1 MNQSILPPEMTGVM
15 NIVGYRGIG
24 KSWLASQADDPDN
37 VCYLDYEEK
46 AEGIHHQ
53 LGFGMYHS
61 VYRDAL
67 SNGKTDPVALYN
79 YTSSLITSLP
89 KGRFTVAV
97 LDNISPLELAMKAE
111 VQSNP
116 AKYAKEFALNQN
128 NIQAGRFGGAS
139 AVVNFMITSR
149 ICMPLYAKGIK
160 LVIAT
165 SHVKSK
171 WSTGGP
177 IPNKWN
183 ILGADRWQELSI
195 LTLIL
200 IPGEHAP
207 IPAALVYKEQLG
219 HISFNRELGQFDA
232 RRRLPERIPKCTFA
246 EIIRYLR
253 EPANL
258 SQPAHGEKASQAEID
273 KFSEE
278 LTSQQLE
285 IVRMALKAQ
294 EREEQA
300 TLQILSEQDVQVDK
314 EIITRIKELSQNP
327 DNGLIEIMNEI
338 NRPVIEGG
346 FGRDFGPG
354 DIQTYMDKGD

>member
-15 NIVGYRGIG
+15 NICGYRGIG

-67 SNGKTDPVALYN
+67 NNGKTDPVTLYN
-79 YTSSLITSLP
+79 YTSNLIASLP
-89 KGRFTVAV
+89 KDRFTVAV

-111 VQSNP
+111 VQNNP

-139 AVVNFMITSR
+139 AVVNFMVTSR
-149 ICMPLYAKGIK
+149 ICMPLYAKGIR
-160 LVIAT
+160 LVITT
-165 SHVKSK
+165 SHIKSK
-171 WSTGGP
+171 WGAGGP

-200 IPGEHAP
+200 VPGELAP

-219 HISFNRELGQFDA
+219 QISFNRELGQFEA
-232 RRRLPERIPKCTFA
+232 RRRLPERMPRCTFA

-253 EPANL
+253 EPADL
-258 SQPAHGEKASQAEID
+258 SNPAYGEKASQAEID

-294 EREEQA
+294 EREDQA
-300 TLQILSEQDVQVDK
+300 ATQILFEQDTQTDGKILAKV
-314 EIITRIKELSQNP
+314 KELASNP
-327 DNGLIEIMNEI
+327 DNGPIEIMDAI
-338 NRPVIEGG
+338 NTE
-346 FGRDFGPG
+346 FQRDFGIG
-354 DIQTYMDKGD
+354 DIQSYMDRS